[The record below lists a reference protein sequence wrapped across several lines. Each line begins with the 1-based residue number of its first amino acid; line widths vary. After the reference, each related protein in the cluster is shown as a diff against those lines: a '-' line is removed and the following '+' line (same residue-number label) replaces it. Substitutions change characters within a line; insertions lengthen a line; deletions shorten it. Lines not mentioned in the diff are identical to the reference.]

1 MKFSLQDPEHTEFV
15 QLLDKA
21 TDGNTASEDW
31 SLFITI
37 CHKINQSPQATKT
50 TRKVLQKKLAGMVP
64 QTQILSIALL
74 KVITENCRR
83 FDEQLGHETLIRTL
97 RIVWNHP
104 QTYSKVRERIMEC
117 TFVWTMELGGYQ
129 PVHPIILYCQEIN
142 QCYPATAATP
152 LATAWTSPSPLP
164 GSKNH
169 AASTNT
175 TVNRKSSLFSGW
187 KLKRNSQQIPATSSQ
202 QDQIPSPPAPQASQT
217 PQIPQAQV
225 PPSTP
230 PTPPTH
236 QPQDGSLMISG
247 HDQTS
252 ENNSQKIQSCIEES
266 KSTSNLLHQLLS
278 NDQIQPD
285 DLLLQELFQKC
296 QDLQSNLMRYLQS
309 TSDPVYIGTLID
321 TNSLLYKV
329 IEAYNKRNDRDENL
343 PDITMTE
350 KALGKR
356 PIRQNGDLRV

>member
-1 MKFSLQDPEHTEFV
+1 
-15 QLLDKA
+15 
-21 TDGNTASEDW
+21 
-31 SLFITI
+31 
-37 CHKINQSPQATKT
+37 
-50 TRKVLQKKLAGMVP
+50 MVP

-104 QTYSKVRERIMEC
+104 QTHSKVRERIMEC

-129 PVHPIILYCQEIN
+129 PVHPIIIYCQEIN
-142 QCYPATAATP
+142 QCYSTATATP
-152 LATAWTSPSPLP
+152 LATTWTSPSPLP
-164 GSKNH
+164 RPKNH
-169 AASTNT
+169 AATTNT

-187 KLKRNSQQIPATSSQ
+187 KLKRNSHPPPQQIPASSSSTLSQ
-202 QDQIPSPPAPQASQT
+202 QDRIPSPPAPQPSQT
-217 PQIPQAQV
+217 PQAPQAQILS
-225 PPSTP
+225 STP
-230 PTPPTH
+230 PIPPAH
-236 QPQDGSLMISG
+236 QPQDGNQMISG

-278 NDQIQPD
+278 NDQLRPD

-321 TNSLLYKV
+321 TNTLLYKV
-329 IEAYNKRNDRDENL
+329 IEAYNKR
-343 PDITMTE
+343 
-350 KALGKR
+350 
-356 PIRQNGDLRV
+356 